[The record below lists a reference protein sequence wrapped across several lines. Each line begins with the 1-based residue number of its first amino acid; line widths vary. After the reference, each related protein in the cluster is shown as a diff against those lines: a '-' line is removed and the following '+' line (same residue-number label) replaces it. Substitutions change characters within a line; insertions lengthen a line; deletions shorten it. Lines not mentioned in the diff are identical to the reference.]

1 MPLRTGSGAV
11 TRSHVSYSV
20 LLSVFGCC
28 ATADARRVPAALAAC
43 AARHWLARNAACVKV
58 LRSTFTFSMDT
69 DCFFR
74 TVPAHMSLV
83 SCLPALEH
91 LEMHLNEPLGSSD
104 LGSLLEALAW
114 LPRLRTLML
123 CERPDMCENYEDYYS
138 DSSDDE
144 PDPPCPDISEVSKLR
159 SLTKLSLSWSKEGDT
174 YTIAGVVDALV
185 TLTGLVEL
193 NLGLPY
199 SAVVPAALG
208 RLKGLRSLVLAY
220 IRPCVPVAGCFELP
234 NLASLEFV
242 NCFFKGSTVLP
253 GVTALQSLT
262 SIMFSRGCGP
272 RFFNHQLVH
281 LPKLQ
286 RIVHDSW
293 SPDGAACLWLSRL
306 PADMGSLSSTLL
318 HLMCLGAG
326 FKQFPL
332 ALTQLVALEHL
343 ETEDSDIA
351 QLPSGITAL
360 SRLTNLVLGR
370 GGSGDALQQCVRRP
384 LDVRALGDLSA
395 FPALCKLTFSNS
407 EVLLCESMLGVVRHA
422 SLASIAFNIA
432 HPAPKCAL
440 MVMQLS
446 RALRRLGRGSVLSF
460 KNYMYGMSSDAPGC
474 IESAFQSAHALPPLH
489 KFLVAFQAY
498 GM

>member
-1 MPLRTGSGAV
+1 
-11 TRSHVSYSV
+11 
-20 LLSVFGCC
+20 
-28 ATADARRVPAALAAC
+28 
-43 AARHWLARNAACVKV
+43 
-58 LRSTFTFSMDT
+58 
-69 DCFFR
+69 
-74 TVPAHMSLV
+74 MSLV

-91 LEMHLNEPLGSSD
+91 LEVHLNAPLDSSD
-104 LGSLLEALAW
+104 LGCLLEALAW
-114 LPRLRTLML
+114 LPRLRALML
-123 CERPDMCENYEDYYS
+123 CEAPDMCENYEDYYS
-138 DSSDDE
+138 DNSDDE
-144 PDPPCPDISEVSKLR
+144 PDPPCPDTSAIAKLR
-159 SLTKLSLSWSKEGDT
+159 SLTKLSLCWSKEGNT

-185 TLTGLVEL
+185 ALTGLAEL
-193 NLGLPY
+193 NLGLPQ

-208 RLKGLRSLVLAY
+208 RLKGLRSLVLSY
-220 IRPCVPVAGCFELP
+220 LRPCVPVAGCFELP

-253 GVTALQSLT
+253 SVTALQSLT
-262 SIMFSRGCGP
+262 SIMFLRGCGP

-293 SPDGAACLWLSRL
+293 SPDGGACLWLSRL

-318 HLMCLGAG
+318 HLDCSGAG
-326 FKQFPL
+326 LEQFPL

-343 ETEDSDIA
+343 DAHDNDFTV
-351 QLPSGITAL
+351 LPAAFTAL

-370 GGSGDALQQCVRRP
+370 GGGSGDTLQQKERRA

-395 FPALCKLTFSNS
+395 FPALCRLAFHSC
-407 EVLLCESMLGVVRHA
+407 EVVLCESMLGAVQHA
-422 SLASIAFNIA
+422 SLASVAFIIA
-432 HPAPKCAL
+432 HPAPECAL

-460 KNYMYGMSSDAPGC
+460 KNYMYGMNGDARGC
-474 IESAFQSAHALPPLH
+474 IEPAFQSAHALPPLH
-489 KFLVAFQAY
+489 QFLVALQAY